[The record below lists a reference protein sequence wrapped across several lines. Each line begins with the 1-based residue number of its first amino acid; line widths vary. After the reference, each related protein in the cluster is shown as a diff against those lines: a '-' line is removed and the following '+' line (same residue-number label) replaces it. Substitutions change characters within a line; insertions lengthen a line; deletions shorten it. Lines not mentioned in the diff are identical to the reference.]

1 LGKANA
7 AQEACAA
14 FYYSLPD
21 RASNSQL
28 RGRRPNAINSPW
40 QRGTSVHY
48 VFRFL
53 RSQAQKT
60 KNDKNKKY
68 HRASDVTEE
77 RSSADTTS
85 YDFSTLK

>member
-7 AQEACAA
+7 AQASCAA

-21 RASNSQL
+21 RASVANYADGARTPL
-28 RGRRPNAINSPW
+28 LARG
-40 QRGTSVHY
+40 SVVLPY
-48 VFRFL
+48 ITFFVFAL
-53 RSQAQKT
+53 ASA